1 MIELL
6 KYLANN
12 LEPEQLLEVAHIVS
26 KHPDMIDQETFI
38 EMVNAVEGFELRE
51 IDKSEYD
58 YMKERF
64 ERMDRAIEIKR
75 NSEIHKLLKDN
86 NIDLN

>member
-26 KHPDMIDQETFI
+26 KNPDMIDQETFI
-38 EMVNAVEGFELRE
+38 EMINTVERFELRE
-51 IDKSEYD
+51 IDKNEYD
-58 YMKERF
+58 HIKKHFKE
-64 ERMDRAIEIKR
+64 MDKRADSVEKIV
-75 NSEIHKLLKDN
+75 SFLLVLLPKS
-86 NIDLN
+86 LL